1 MDDKEWHSLNKP
13 TFTDN
18 KRKYRTHIWF
28 PCFASEKPF
37 PLVSPRTKNISQ
49 NALAAKHNSS
59 ISSWHVCVN
68 VSAPVSNRATERGK
82 VKAPVIKQWDCA
94 DDPITLWIQGVEG
107 LWSLTGLSLCYVNV
121 SFYNISLHLH
131 GSADCIVPFSFFFNS
146 CQVTSSNTES

>member
-1 MDDKEWHSLNKP
+1 MTRNGIHWINPPSLTTKENIAR
-13 TFTDN
+13 TFDFRVLLRRSRFRWCLREQ
-18 KRKYRTHIWF
+18 KIYHKM
-28 PCFASEKPF
+28 
-37 PLVSPRTKNISQ
+37 LSQ
-49 NALAAKHNSS
+49 PNSS